1 LNQLNLSSFN
11 LIITLLKNRSLDTR
25 VKNFSFKFLI
35 KNTRFLLV
43 HRLMMMVFCFLCAAS
58 LHISANSAILPIPE
72 VPSVPA
78 PLVNLGEALF
88 HDTRLS
94 ADNTISCASCHD
106 LSHNGADR
114 RPFSVGI
121 GGAVGKIRSPSVYN
135 SAFDLAQFWDGRAID
150 LQSQVDGPIHDEVE
164 MGSDWES
171 IITKL
176 NNDPEIT
183 QRFNR
188 VFRNGITADNIREA
202 LAAFQKTLILT
213 DSPFDRWLAGDH
225 SALTLQQLRGYELFR
240 SYGCISCHQGA
251 NVGGNMFSRMG
262 SLENYFE
269 LKGDAISQADLG
281 RYNVTGN
288 PNHRYVF
295 KVPSLRT
302 AALNDFFFHDSSAN
316 SLEEAIVT
324 MARFQLG
331 RQLPEQ
337 HVADIA
343 AFIHSLTGTHPRLST
358 QLNSS
363 TEQH

>member
-1 LNQLNLSSFN
+1 MNLFRFN
-11 LIITLLKNRSLDTR
+11 LIITLSKNRSLDIR
-25 VKNFSFKFLI
+25 VKNYLLPFLI
-35 KNTRFLLV
+35 KNTRFSLLHYLKV
-43 HRLMMMVFCFLCAAS
+43 MVCFSLCAVS
-58 LHISANSAILPIPE
+58 LNSYANRAILPTPE
-72 VPSVPA
+72 LPSLPA
-78 PLVNLGEALF
+78 PLVSLGDTLF

-114 RPFSVGI
+114 RPFSVGV
-121 GGAVGKIRSPSVYN
+121 GGAVGRIRAPSVYN

-171 IITKL
+171 IIAKL
-176 NNDPEIT
+176 QEDPSIT
-183 QRFNR
+183 QRFNA

-213 DSPFDRWLAGDH
+213 DSPFDRWLLGDH
-225 SALTLQQLRGYELFR
+225 SALTSQQVRGYELFR

-269 LKGDAISQADLG
+269 LKGEHISQADLG

-316 SLEEAIVT
+316 SLEDAIVT

-331 RQLPEQ
+331 RQLPEK
-337 HVADIA
+337 HIADIA
-343 AFIHSLTGTHPRLST
+343 AFIHSLTGTHPRLSSP
-358 QLNSS
+358 LNNKL
-363 TEQH
+363 EQQ